1 MALFL
6 RVINLLKTNLFI
18 VLIIAL
24 GLAIRIS
31 GVYPGVHHDGDE
43 VFYGQAT
50 LMILNKNLSIES
62 SLLGYP
68 PLVYWI
74 FTMAFVLIFV
84 PLAWIGFVI
93 KEFPDFILT
102 IGGIYKG
109 AFAGRVG
116 FDKIFLT
123 EILGDRWIHP
133 MYWGRYL
140 TSIIGALTIYLTYLV
155 SKKYFGSTKAALFS
169 ALFVALNYRLALN
182 SMVGFPD
189 MYNVLFLLLAFVLT
203 HSLISAP
210 NMKNYIKAWVGAALS
225 FLVKYQIYALVP
237 LFIAHIYISWQQAQ
251 GNLKNFLSSFFSR
264 KVIVGGLIS
273 LTIVLLAHGQYFV
286 EWEKVSDI
294 NAYEVVKYGF
304 GRNILNI
311 FPISYLYHIGVG
323 PILSMIF
330 LLGVGFGLLKK
341 HIRLSTLLL
350 LSPFTF
356 YVFIYFYYTGG
367 GFHTRNLISLIPVML
382 IFAGLIPGFI
392 IDHFFKK
399 TWIVKVLSIV
409 FVGIFIGFALK
420 NHVANIRVLVKEYSS
435 VTSYERL
442 DKWLD
447 ENIKGDVVYGAY
459 PGNPTPSDS
468 KVEIRYIG
476 PTAQAFSASELA
488 QEGYDYL
495 TLDFTDVVNPNLLF
509 WMHQSTEIGLKFWN
523 KPDNLLSQNY
533 IALASREY
541 LWRHTVKSFLAPWQA
556 PGFSYSVFKVDPAIP
571 VANFSNPKQI
581 PISNWAPLYYLPES
595 KDLLT
600 NTSEGLRIIGS
611 SLPGAVRWQSSV
623 IPIAPKH
630 VIKVI
635 GKLKNE
641 KFTPKTARDGF
652 LRLDFYENIPETN
665 ILSRPII
672 SFVSSRVYGENK
684 WQQLEI
690 TAIVPEHAKYM
701 TVNFQADGS
710 TPILLGGV
718 QIQESLSEVEDTANH
733 IIIPDQNLF
742 TPSLNGFL

>member
-1 MALFL
+1 MGLFL
-6 RVINLLKTNLFI
+6 QVINWFKSNYLI
-18 VLIIAL
+18 VLIIAV

-50 LMILNKNLSIES
+50 LMLLNKNLAIES

-74 FTMAFVLIFV
+74 MALAFVLVFV
-84 PLAWIGFVI
+84 PLAWISFVVS
-93 KEFPDFILT
+93 EFPDFILT

-140 TSIIGALTIYLTYLV
+140 TAMVGALTIYLTYLV

-169 ALFVALNYRLALN
+169 ALFVALNYRMALN

-189 MYNVLFLLLAFVLT
+189 MYNVLFLLLAFIFI
-203 HSLISAP
+203 HSLLIKP
-210 NMKNYIKAWVGAALS
+210 NMQNYIKAWVGAALS
-225 FLVKYQIYALVP
+225 FLVKYQVYALIP
-237 LFIAHIYISWQQAQ
+237 LFFVHIYISWQQAQ
-251 GNLKNFLSSFFSR
+251 GNIKVFLKSFLSR
-264 KVIVGGLIS
+264 KVFVGGLMS
-273 LTIVLLAHGQYFV
+273 LTLVILVHGQYFV
-286 EWEKVSDI
+286 EWEKVNDI
-294 NAYEVVKYGF
+294 NAYELVKYGF

-311 FPISYLYHIGVG
+311 FPASYLYHIGVG
-323 PILSMIF
+323 PILSIIF
-330 LLGVGFGLLKK
+330 IFGVGFGLLKK
-341 HIRLSTLLL
+341 NVRLSTLLL

-356 YVFIYFYYTGG
+356 YIFIYFYYTGG

-382 IFAGLIPGFI
+382 IFAGLIPGFVA
-392 IDHFFKK
+392 DYLFKK
-399 TWIVKVLSIV
+399 TWQIKILAIM
-409 FVGIFIGFALK
+409 FVGICAGLALK
-420 NHVANIRVLVKEYSS
+420 DHAVNISVLVKEYSS

-459 PGNPTPSDS
+459 PGNPTPSDP
-468 KVEIRYIG
+468 KVKVRYIG
-476 PTAQAFSASELA
+476 PTAQAFSANELA

-509 WMHQSTEIGLKFWN
+509 WMHQSTAIGLKFWK

-541 LWRHTVKSFLAPWQA
+541 LWRNTLKSFLAPWQA

-571 VANFSNPKQI
+571 VVQFSNPKQI
-581 PISNWAPLYYLPES
+581 PISNWIPLYYLPES

-600 NTSEGLRIIGS
+600 NVPEGLRIIGS
-611 SLPGAVRWQSSV
+611 SLPGAVRWQSPV
-623 IPIAPKH
+623 VPVTPKK
-630 VIKVI
+630 VIKII
-635 GKLKNE
+635 GRLKNE
-641 KFTPKTARDGF
+641 KPAEKNARDGF
-652 LRLDFYENIPETN
+652 LRLDFYEKVPEINIT
-665 ILSRPII
+665 SRPVI

-684 WQQLEI
+684 WQEVEI
-690 TAIVPEHAKYM
+690 KAFAPELAKYM
-701 TVNFQADGS
+701 TINFQADGS
-710 TPILLGGV
+710 TPIVLGEV
-718 QIQESLSEVEDTANH
+718 QIQESLEEVEDTTKH
-733 IIIPDQNLF
+733 VTIPDQNFF